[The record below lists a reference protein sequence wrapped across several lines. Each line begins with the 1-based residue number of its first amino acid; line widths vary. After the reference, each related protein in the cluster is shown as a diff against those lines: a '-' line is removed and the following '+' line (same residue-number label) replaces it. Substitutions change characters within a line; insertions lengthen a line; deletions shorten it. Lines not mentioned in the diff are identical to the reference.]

1 MRFPWSTIRVSCLV
15 ASAAASG
22 YFWRGALEDPS
33 LVQPGVIPGT
43 PSTLPDIDRARRL
56 PDIRV
61 IVPRAQT
68 GQPAQPAGTS
78 TDRGTGTEGS
88 RPTKAGTPV
97 ARVVALPVSGG
108 ATAGT
113 ARPDGPSTPAPKPKP
128 APTPKPAPKPAPSA
142 QAGTETEA
150 RSESRAEADSDAR
163 ADSGADA
170 RSDSDTGTRARSES
184 DPQSERDS
192 ESEQRRKRQ

>member
-68 GQPAQPAGTS
+68 AQPARPAGTS
-78 TDRGTGTEGS
+78 ADGGTGTEAP

-97 ARVVALPVSGG
+97 ARVVACNGFWRNDRRKRSTRRAEHTGPEAG
-108 ATAGT
+108 AASDSQADSDEAGSD
-113 ARPDGPSTPAPKPKP
+113 AE
-128 APTPKPAPKPAPSA
+128 
-142 QAGTETEA
+142 AGSEAEA
-150 RSESRAEADSDAR
+150 RSEPCAR
-163 ADSGADA
+163 ADADA
-170 RSDSDTGTRARSES
+170 RSDAGTGTRARSES
-184 DPQSERDS
+184 DPRPERDS
-192 ESEQRRKRQ
+192 ESERRRKRQWQ